1 VADLD
6 PTPCCLIAQRLGLVF
21 SIGSIEPLSWRR
33 QQVLK
38 KLEYFPIQY
47 KVNLAL
53 ENKEKREKELAEQS
67 VHWETFKKPRPKVR

>member
-1 VADLD
+1 
-6 PTPCCLIAQRLGLVF
+6 
-21 SIGSIEPLSWRR
+21 
-33 QQVLK
+33 VLK

-67 VHWETFKKPRPKVR
+67 VHWETFKKPRPKVRRRDGARELASFIWQGQSGPPD